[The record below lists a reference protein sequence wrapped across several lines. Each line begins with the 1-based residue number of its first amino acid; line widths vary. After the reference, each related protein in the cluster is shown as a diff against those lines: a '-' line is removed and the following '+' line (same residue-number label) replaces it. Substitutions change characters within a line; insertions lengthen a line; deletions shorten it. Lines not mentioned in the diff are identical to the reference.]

1 MDYTI
6 TLSDAQVKAME
17 YISRDPLDWIE
28 NAAVARAFV
37 ATREILQKNTEYCN
51 ANGVAIAVGQDAQVL
66 QAFEL
71 GAVQTAA
78 AAYAEEEAR
87 IAALMAESQAASA
100 APGEPSSIE

>member
-6 TLSDAQVKAME
+6 TLSDAQVKALE
-17 YISRDPLDWIE
+17 YISRNPLDWIE
-28 NAAVARAFV
+28 NAAVARAYA

-51 ANGVAIAVGQDAQVL
+51 ANGVAIAVGQDAQVF

-78 AAYAEEEAR
+78 ATFAAEEAR
-87 IAALMAESQAASA
+87 IAALMAESQAA
-100 APGEPSSIE
+100 PGEPSSIE